1 MNKYPHLL
9 YLLII
14 LLFFTHC
21 STPKQ
26 EVLFKG
32 GEVYDGSGGFE
43 YHLDIEIQDSTIH
56 AMGKVPKDKTQK
68 VIEINNRKVAPIVL
82 ETIAATQSM
91 RPKEIASRFMIELI
105 KRAQKDTI
113 PLGKHIKELSKVS
126 LENSRWK
133 GFISK
138 AYLANFIVFD
148 PRVFNSIAPL
158 EETSSLLDYV
168 DYIVL
173 KGKVY
178 PISD

>member
-1 MNKYPHLL
+1 MNKSPHLL
-9 YLLII
+9 YLLIFP
-14 LLFFTHC
+14 LFFTHC
-21 STPKQ
+21 SPPKH

-43 YHLDIEIQDSTIH
+43 YYLDIAIQDSTIH
-56 AMGKVPKDKTQK
+56 AMGKIPIYRTHKI
-68 VIEINNRKVAPIVL
+68 IEIINRKVAPIVL

-91 RPKEIASRFMIELI
+91 RPKEIASHFMIELI
-105 KRAQKDTI
+105 KRAQKDTF

-126 LENSRWK
+126 LGNSRWK

-148 PRVFNSIAPL
+148 PRVFNSITPL
-158 EETSSLLDYV
+158 EETSRPLDYV

-178 PISD
+178 PITD